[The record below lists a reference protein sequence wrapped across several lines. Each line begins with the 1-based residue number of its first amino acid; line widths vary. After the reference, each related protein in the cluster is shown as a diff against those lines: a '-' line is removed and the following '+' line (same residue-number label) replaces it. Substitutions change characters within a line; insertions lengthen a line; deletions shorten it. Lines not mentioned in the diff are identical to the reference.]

1 MVTSSD
7 LIQTGIL
14 VVAIISL
21 FVQVNKKTKR
31 SNRPSSPTCA
41 VTSLTKQ
48 GDYRLSGSTL
58 FYVQYSANP
67 ALCQRSHV

>member
-1 MVTSSD
+1 MVTFSD

-21 FVQVNKKTKR
+21 FVQVKKIKR